1 MVFTSLGGGSD
12 GAAGLGGSGF
22 LAGSA
27 FRAPSAFFGLWT
39 GVSANRSPLGS
50 FTPRCR
56 AIRST
61 NCLATT
67 SSIVLDALFT
77 SIP

>member
-1 MVFTSLGGGSD
+1 MVFTSLGGGRD
-12 GAAGLGGSGF
+12 GVAGLGGSGF
-22 LAGSA
+22 LTGSA
-27 FRAPSAFFGLWT
+27 FRPPSAFFGLWT
-39 GVSANRSPLGS
+39 GASANRSPLGS